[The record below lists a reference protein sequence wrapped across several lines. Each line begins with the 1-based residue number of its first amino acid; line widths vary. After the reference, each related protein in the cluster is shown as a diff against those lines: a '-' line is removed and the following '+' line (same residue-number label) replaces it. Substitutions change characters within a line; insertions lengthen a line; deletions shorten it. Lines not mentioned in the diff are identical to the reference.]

1 MRSTERKETPDRP
14 LAGAVMIGALR
25 VYQWTLSPVFYALGV
40 RCRHEPSCSHYAIG
54 SVTAQGPWRG
64 FWLALGRLGRCRPG
78 GTFGFDPVPEARTH
92 VPWWRVW
99 AFRTRSP
106 GPAQDELSPAG
117 RADNKDM

>member
-14 LAGAVMIGALR
+14 LFGFVMIGALR
-25 VYQWTLSPVFYALGV
+25 AYQWTLSPVLYALGV

-54 SVTAQGPWRG
+54 SVKAQGAWRG

-78 GTFGFDPVPEARTH
+78 GTFGFDPVPKTRTH
-92 VPWWRVW
+92 VPWWRIW
-99 AFRTRSP
+99 AFRTRPS
-106 GPAQDELSPAG
+106 GPTQDELSPAG